1 MDSLFPAEKRSNSLL
16 RLGTSGWSY
25 EDWVGNFYPS
35 KTPSSRWLEYYI
47 SQFNV
52 VEVDSTFYAIP
63 PRSRVEKWAEIAPEG
78 FEFALK
84 VPQVITHEKSLINC
98 DAEMSEFLSV
108 VEALGD
114 RLGPILFQFPYGF
127 KPERIGDLLN
137 FLDTLPR
144 DTNFRFAV
152 EIRNR
157 AWLRTKL
164 PDELAARRLAMCLVD
179 HPWMPRE
186 TRVTGPIVYLRF
198 LGDQK
203 AITEFGH
210 TQKDMQKN
218 LIFWAACAKLW
229 LKQKLPVYG
238 FFNNHFS
245 DHAPTD
251 VRAFADLLKIQRA
264 RVPSNDK

>member
-1 MDSLFPAEKRSNSLL
+1 MDSIFPSNKHANSLL
-16 RLGTSGWSY
+16 HAGTSGWSY
-25 EDWVGNFYPS
+25 DDWQGNFYPP
-35 KTPSSRWLEYYI
+35 KTSSGQWLEYYI
-47 SQFNV
+47 SQFGA

-63 PRSRVEKWAEIAPEG
+63 PRSRVERWAEVAPPG

-98 DAEMSEFLSV
+98 EAEMSEFLSV
-108 VEALGD
+108 VELLGEH
-114 RLGPILFQFPYGF
+114 LGPVLFQFPYGF
-127 KPERIGDLLN
+127 KPERINDLLK

-144 DTNFRFAV
+144 DTSFRFAV

-157 AWLRTKL
+157 AWLKTRL
-164 PDELAARRLAMCLVD
+164 PDELAARKLTMCLVD

-186 TRVTGPIVYLRF
+186 TRVTGTFVYLRF

-203 AITEFGH
+203 ALTVFDH

-218 LIFWAACAKLW
+218 LVFWAACAKLW
-229 LKQKLPVYG
+229 LKQKLPIYA

-245 DHAPTD
+245 GHAPSD
-251 VRAFADLLKIQRA
+251 VRAFSELLKGQKA
-264 RVPSNDK
+264 KVQGT